1 MALNQLRGAS
11 KRDCEQKC
19 GNAKAL
25 HRGLLDCVQLL
36 RLLSIDCR
44 TAHEKT
50 INITAIEARGI
61 PACDFTRQLFERPES
76 CSIEFF

>member
-19 GNAKAL
+19 GNAKTL

-36 RLLSIDCR
+36 RLLSIGCR
-44 TAHEKT
+44 AAHEKT
-50 INITAIEARGI
+50 INIMFDRSTRHTGVRFHTAT
-61 PACDFTRQLFERPES
+61 F
-76 CSIEFF
+76 